1 MSTEIR
7 EHINDRK
14 FGQPDSEKYWW
25 HHAFIFRCSSTI
37 HPVLH
42 MSTITT
48 PDGKMTVCPVSGD
61 ANGPDLEQAIAVAK
75 RLAFEGANKIDL
87 CSGFNADL
95 ARKIQAAVGDKAK
108 VAVSIRAN
116 ELPAGADRA
125 TGR

>member
-1 MSTEIR
+1 MGDPIL
-7 EHINDRK
+7 EHINDAK
-14 FGQPDSEKYWW
+14 FGTPESEKFWW

-37 HPVLH
+37 HPTLH

-61 ANGPDLEQAIAVAK
+61 ENGPSLEQAIAVAK

-87 CSGFNADL
+87 CSGFNAEL
-95 ARKIQAAVGDKAK
+95 AKKIQEAVGDKSK

-116 ELPAGADRA
+116 DL
-125 TGR
+125 

>member
-1 MSTEIR
+1 MTGPIEER
-7 EHINDRK
+7 INDAK
-14 FGQPDSEKYWW
+14 FGTPNSEKYWW
-25 HHAFIFRCSSTI
+25 HHAFIFRCSSSI

-42 MSTITT
+42 MKTLTT

-61 ANGPDLEQAIAVAK
+61 DNGPNLEQAIAAAK

-116 ELPAGADRA
+116 DLPK
-125 TGR
+125 

>member
-1 MSTEIR
+1 VTAGIVEQ
-7 EHINDRK
+7 INDQK
-14 FGQPDSEKYWW
+14 FGTPQSEKYWW

-37 HPVLH
+37 HPALH

-61 ANGPDLEQAIAVAK
+61 ESGPNLEQAIAVAQ

-95 ARKIQAAVGDKAK
+95 AKKIQQAVGDKSK

-116 ELPAGADRA
+116 EL
-125 TGR
+125 

>member
-1 MSTEIR
+1 MGDPIV
-7 EHINDRK
+7 EHINNDK
-14 FGQPDSEKYWW
+14 FGTPDAEKYWW

-42 MSTITT
+42 LTTLTT

-61 ANGPDLEQAIAVAK
+61 EDGPNLEQAIAVAK

-87 CSGFNADL
+87 CSGFNAKL
-95 ARKIQAAVGDKAK
+95 AKAIQEAVGDSSK

-116 ELPAGADRA
+116 EL
-125 TGR
+125 